1 MIWDHLIFES
11 CFLLSKRK
19 FRSLKCISFK
29 KVENNY
35 EDQVGPYFEKII
47 KRTTQLVDP
56 CADSLCFSG
65 PPVLWQLREN
75 PFAVLGGVKVCEVHL
90 PLVSNYSPPPVSTKF
105 STNREVSERFVG
117 QVPSV
122 RNSLSRNFLLDRSTR
137 CFSSATAKG
146 GYFTPTV
153 SREPL

>member
-11 CFLLSKRK
+11 CFGVLNASLSRKLKTIMKIKWDLLLKK
-19 FRSLKCISFK
+19 SLNSQHNLSILARIVC
-29 KVENNY
+29 V
-35 EDQVGPYFEKII
+35 
-47 KRTTQLVDP
+47 LVDP
-56 CADSLCFSG
+56 PYFDSSEKILLLS
-65 PPVLWQLREN
+65 
-75 PFAVLGGVKVCEVHL
+75 
-90 PLVSNYSPPPVSTKF
+90 LVGSKYARSTYRGCQITSPPPPVSTKF